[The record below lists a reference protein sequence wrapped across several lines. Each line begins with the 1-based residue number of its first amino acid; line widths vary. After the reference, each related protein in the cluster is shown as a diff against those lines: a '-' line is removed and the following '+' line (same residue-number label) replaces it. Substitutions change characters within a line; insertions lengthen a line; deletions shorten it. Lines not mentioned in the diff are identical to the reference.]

1 MLIFLGKI
9 SVVIDLP
16 TLTVYEYPLKILCTN
31 REHIQKPQIILCFPV
46 LKQNMITSLQ
56 TFAGVKGNLALS
68 SPVGFLHPESFIL
81 DAIDWGCESRD
92 GKKSFTPPPPH
103 CGQPTESVTWFHFLP
118 VQKLS
123 SGFQTCSHRGCWP
136 QSKSTYLIQSLRGLH
151 TLHLSAGKTAVQLG
165 GLRGA
170 LLLSH
175 RKKELA
181 QRCIFWHSLLRC

>member
-92 GKKSFTPPPPH
+92 GKKSFTLPPRTVVSQQNLSPGFIF
-103 CGQPTESVTWFHFLP
+103 CLSKNCLQAFRLAATEAV
-118 VQKLS
+118 
-123 SGFQTCSHRGCWP
+123 
-136 QSKSTYLIQSLRGLH
+136 GLK
-151 TLHLSAGKTAVQLG
+151 ANP
-165 GLRGA
+165 R
-170 LLLSH
+170 
-175 RKKELA
+175 
-181 QRCIFWHSLLRC
+181 I